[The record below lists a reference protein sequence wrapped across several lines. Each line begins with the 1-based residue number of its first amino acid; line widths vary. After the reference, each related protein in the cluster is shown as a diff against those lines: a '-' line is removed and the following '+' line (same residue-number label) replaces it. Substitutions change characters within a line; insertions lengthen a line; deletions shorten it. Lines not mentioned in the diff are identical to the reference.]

1 VRVIDTA
8 ERRARLAHRHH
19 LTPSA
24 RAVSEED
31 VARDLVA
38 LHATDPATVFL
49 SLRARVRGATPA
61 RIERAL
67 YEAGGLVRMLG
78 MRRTMFVV
86 PVERAPSIH
95 AAATRAIATRE
106 RTRLLELL
114 STAGVAADPA
124 RWLARVE
131 RDTAAALAARGE
143 ATGAEISADVPALRT
158 QVLLAE
164 GKAYEARVNLT
175 TRVLFLMAAE
185 GRIVRGRPKGS
196 WVSSQFRW
204 APVERRFPDGLPELE
219 TEPAVAD
226 LVGWWLS
233 GFGPGT
239 MADLRWWTGLTAK
252 AVSGALSRLGAEAV
266 ELDGG
271 GTGFLLSGDHEQ
283 VRPPK
288 PWVAFAPALDPTV
301 MGWIERAWYLGEHG
315 PALFDRSGN
324 PGPTVWWDGRIVG
337 GWAQHRDGRVVFRL
351 LEDVGSE
358 AVARV
363 EAEAARVEAWLGDV
377 RVRPRFRTP
386 LEKELGA

>member
-1 VRVIDTA
+1 
-8 ERRARLAHRHH
+8 
-19 LTPSA
+19 
-24 RAVSEED
+24 
-31 VARDLVA
+31 
-38 LHATDPATVFL
+38 
-49 SLRARVRGATPA
+49 
-61 RIERAL
+61 
-67 YEAGGLVRMLG
+67 
-78 MRRTMFVV
+78 
-86 PVERAPSIH
+86 
-95 AAATRAIATRE
+95 
-106 RTRLLELL
+106 
-114 STAGVAADPA
+114 
-124 RWLARVE
+124 
-131 RDTAAALAARGE
+131 
-143 ATGAEISADVPALRT
+143 
-158 QVLLAE
+158 
-164 GKAYEARVNLT
+164 
-175 TRVLFLMAAE
+175 VLFLMAAE
-185 GRIVRGRPKGS
+185 GRIIRGRPKGS

-204 APVERRFPDGLPELE
+204 APVERRFPGGLPELE

-226 LVGWWLS
+226 LVGWWLY

-271 GTGFLLSGDHEQ
+271 GTGFLLSGDHER

-301 MGWIERAWYLGEHG
+301 MGWIERAWYVGEHG

-337 GWAQHRDGRVVFRL
+337 GWAQHRDGRVLFRL